1 MKREIRNKRDDFMTN
16 EQQEKIR
23 RLRLNGAGYTK
34 VANELGM
41 SKETV
46 KSFCRRN
53 GLAGRAEDMSAKQKE
68 KEGVICRNC
77 GKPLEQSSGKKIRKF
92 CSKQCRETWWKKN
105 PEKIK
110 KRAVYKYI
118 CANCGKEFE
127 VYGNAHRKYCTHD
140 CYIAD
145 RFKKENIVIDNAV
158 QNEKSTKQIQK
169 NNELP
174 CPPNTPQMTDDEFNR
189 ELHYQISMSV
199 TKSMLEKGIIDSEM
213 YDLIDSK
220 MLERYQPIIGSL
232 LSPNWKKQKTQKLN
246 NIHKFQYRFMFRY
259 MH

>member
-77 GKPLEQSSGKKIRKF
+77 GKPLEQSPGKKIRKF

-118 CANCGKEFE
+118 CANCGREFE
-127 VYGNAHRKYCTHD
+127 VYGNAHRKYRTHG

-199 TKSMLEKGIIDSEM
+199 TKSMFEKGIIDSEM

-232 LSPNWKKQKTQKLN
+232 LSPNWKKAEDLKTK
-246 NIHKFQYRFMFRY
+246 
-259 MH
+259 

>member
-1 MKREIRNKRDDFMTN
+1 MVNIFELFGAMKREIRNKRDDFMTN

-53 GLAGRAEDMSAKQKE
+53 GLAGKAEDMSAKQKE
-68 KEGVICRNC
+68 EEGVVCRNC
-77 GKPLEQSSGKKIRKF
+77 GKPLEQIPGKKIRKF

-118 CANCGKEFE
+118 CANCGREFE

-145 RFKKENIVIDNAV
+145 RFKKENIIVDNAA

-174 CPPNTPQMTDDEFNR
+174 CPPNIPQMTDDEFNR

-232 LSPNWKKQKTQKLN
+232 LSPNWKKAEDLKAK
-246 NIHKFQYRFMFRY
+246 
-259 MH
+259 

>member
-68 KEGVICRNC
+68 EEGVICRNC
-77 GKPLEQSSGKKIRKF
+77 GKPLEQSPGKKIRKF

-118 CANCGKEFE
+118 CANCGREFE
-127 VYGNAHRKYCTHD
+127 AYGNARRKYCAHD

-145 RFKKENIVIDNAV
+145 RFKKENIVVDNAV

-174 CPPNTPQMTDDEFNR
+174 CPPN
-189 ELHYQISMSV
+189 
-199 TKSMLEKGIIDSEM
+199 KSKI
-213 YDLIDSK
+213 K
-220 MLERYQPIIGSL
+220 
-232 LSPNWKKQKTQKLN
+232 
-246 NIHKFQYRFMFRY
+246 RFGNGKSYCF
-259 MH
+259 

>member
-1 MKREIRNKRDDFMTN
+1 MVNIFELFGAMKREIRNKRDDFMTN

-53 GLAGRAEDMSAKQKE
+53 GLAGKAEDMSAKQKE
-68 KEGVICRNC
+68 EEGVVCRNC
-77 GKPLEQSSGKKIRKF
+77 GKPLEQIPGKKIREF

-118 CANCGKEFE
+118 CANCGREFE

-145 RFKKENIVIDNAV
+145 RFKKENIIVDNAA

-232 LSPNWKKQKTQKLN
+232 LSPNWKKAEDLKAK
-246 NIHKFQYRFMFRY
+246 
-259 MH
+259 

>member
-1 MKREIRNKRDDFMTN
+1 MVNIFELFGAMKREIRNKRDDFMTN

-53 GLAGRAEDMSAKQKE
+53 GLAGKAEDMSAKQKE
-68 KEGVICRNC
+68 EEGVVCRNC
-77 GKPLEQSSGKKIRKF
+77 GKPLEQIPGKKIRKF

-118 CANCGKEFE
+118 CANCGREFE

-145 RFKKENIVIDNAV
+145 RFKKENIIVDNAA

-232 LSPNWKKQKTQKLN
+232 LSPNWKKAEDLKAK
-246 NIHKFQYRFMFRY
+246 
-259 MH
+259 

>member
-1 MKREIRNKRDDFMTN
+1 MVNIFELFGAMKREIRNKRDDFMTN

-53 GLAGRAEDMSAKQKE
+53 GLAGKAEDMSAKQKE
-68 KEGVICRNC
+68 EEGVVCRNC
-77 GKPLEQSSGKKIRKF
+77 GKPLEQIPGKKIRKF

-118 CANCGKEFE
+118 CANCGREFE

-145 RFKKENIVIDNAV
+145 RFKKENIIVDNAA

-199 TKSMLEKGIIDSEM
+199 TNSMLEKGIIDSEM

-232 LSPNWKKQKTQKLN
+232 LSPNWKKAEDLKAK
-246 NIHKFQYRFMFRY
+246 
-259 MH
+259 

>member
-1 MKREIRNKRDDFMTN
+1 MKREIRNKRDNFMTN

-34 VANELGM
+34 VANELSM

-232 LSPNWKKQKTQKLN
+232 LSPNWKKAEDSKTK
-246 NIHKFQYRFMFRY
+246 
-259 MH
+259 

>member
-1 MKREIRNKRDDFMTN
+1 MVNIFELFGAMKREIRNKRDDFMTN

-68 KEGVICRNC
+68 EEGVICRNC
-77 GKPLEQSSGKKIRKF
+77 GKPLEQSPGKKIRKI

-118 CANCGKEFE
+118 CANYGREFE
-127 VYGNAHRKYCTHD
+127 VYGNARRKYCAHD

-145 RFKKENIVIDNAV
+145 RFKKENIVVDNAV

-169 NNELP
+169 IMN
-174 CPPNTPQMTDDEFNR
+174 CPVR
-189 ELHYQISMSV
+189 RI
-199 TKSMLEKGIIDSEM
+199 KAK
-213 YDLIDSK
+213 
-220 MLERYQPIIGSL
+220 
-232 LSPNWKKQKTQKLN
+232 
-246 NIHKFQYRFMFRY
+246 
-259 MH
+259 

>member
-53 GLAGRAEDMSAKQKE
+53 GLAGKAEDMSAKQKE
-68 KEGVICRNC
+68 EEGVVCRNC
-77 GKPLEQSSGKKIRKF
+77 GKPLEQIPGKKIRKF

-118 CANCGKEFE
+118 CANCGREFE

-145 RFKKENIVIDNAV
+145 RFKKENIIVDNAA

-232 LSPNWKKQKTQKLN
+232 LSPNWKKAEDLKAK
-246 NIHKFQYRFMFRY
+246 
-259 MH
+259 

>member
-1 MKREIRNKRDDFMTN
+1 MTN

-23 RLRLNGAGYTK
+23 QLRLDGAGYTK

-53 GLAGRAEDMSAKQKE
+53 GLAGKAEDMSAKQKE
-68 KEGVICRNC
+68 EEGVVCRNC
-77 GKPLEQSSGKKIRKF
+77 GKPLEQIPGKKIRKF
-92 CSKQCRETWWKKN
+92 CSKQCWETWWKKN

-118 CANCGKEFE
+118 CANCGREFE

-145 RFKKENIVIDNAV
+145 RFKKENIIVDNAA
-158 QNEKSTKQIQK
+158 QKEKSTKQIQK

-213 YDLIDSK
+213 YDLIDPK

-232 LSPNWKKQKTQKLN
+232 LSPNWKKAEDLKAK
-246 NIHKFQYRFMFRY
+246 
-259 MH
+259 

>member
-1 MKREIRNKRDDFMTN
+1 MVNIFELFGAMKREIRNKRDDFMTN

-53 GLAGRAEDMSAKQKE
+53 GLAGKAEDMSAKQKE
-68 KEGVICRNC
+68 EEGVVCRNC
-77 GKPLEQSSGKKIRKF
+77 GKPLEQSPGKKIRKF

-118 CANCGKEFE
+118 CANCGREFE

-145 RFKKENIVIDNAV
+145 RFKKENIIVDNAA

-232 LSPNWKKQKTQKLN
+232 LSPNWKKAEDLKAK
-246 NIHKFQYRFMFRY
+246 
-259 MH
+259 